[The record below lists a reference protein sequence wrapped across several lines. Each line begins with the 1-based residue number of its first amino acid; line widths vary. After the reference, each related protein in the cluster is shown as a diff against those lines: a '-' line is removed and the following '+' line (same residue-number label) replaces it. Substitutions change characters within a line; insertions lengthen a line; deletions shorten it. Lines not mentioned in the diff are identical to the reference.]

1 MSTAQLTP
9 EQQIPQRYA
18 WLRKTSRKK
27 SLGRKIVA
35 DDKEDNR
42 CEAIWGQVLQYNTQV
57 DLSFRAACVARPKT
71 RLTVA

>member
-35 DDKEDNR
+35 DDKEDDR
-42 CEAIWGQVLQYNTQV
+42 CEAI
-57 DLSFRAACVARPKT
+57 
-71 RLTVA
+71 TVE